1 MNKEERKELDK
12 QLFNMLTS
20 FTDEEIN
27 SWKEERKAIEES
39 IASRE
44 PFYWVTDETRQFME
58 KGYLDPGQTVE
69 ERAMEIAKHTAK
81 ILRGMEK
88 LPPFGPLSEESE
100 DRNEKAFAQD
110 FYDCMAKGWFSL
122 STPVWVNFGKNKGLP
137 ISCFGTQV
145 QDDTFD
151 ILRGAAEIGA
161 MSKVGGGTATYF
173 GNLRP
178 RGAKISSGG
187 ETNGAVSMME
197 LFNTTTNVISQG
209 KVRRGSWAAY
219 LDVEHPDIEEFLQI
233 RSEGHPIQDVSFAV
247 CIGNDWM
254 QAMIDG
260 DQEKRSIMAKIHKK
274 RSETGYPYIF
284 FTDNVNDQAPQWYKD
299 KGMKIK
305 HSQLCAEIMEYTDE
319 DKSFVC
325 CLSSMNALH
334 YDEWRYSDA
343 VRIMTMFLDAVYHEF
358 IEKAKDIPFMEKA
371 VRFAREHRSIGIGVL
386 GYHSYLQSK
395 GIPFESIQAR
405 MINKDIFATID
416 LQSKSHSRFLAK
428 MYGEPKVL
436 HDHGYRFSTRMAVA
450 PTTSSSFILGQVS
463 PSIEPLQSNYFTKD
477 LAKGKFTYKNPYL
490 KELLAE
496 KGKDDA
502 ATWKD
507 IMMKGGSVQH
517 LDFLSQEEKD
527 VFKTFGEISQ
537 MEVIQQ
543 AADRQKFIDQGQ
555 SLNVMVS
562 DDVSLRDVNQLV
574 IKAWELGIKTLYYQR
589 GVNKAQAVGRDIL
602 NCAVCEG

>member
-1 MNKEERKELDK
+1 MKD
-12 QLFNMLTS
+12 
-20 FTDEEIN
+20 
-27 SWKEERKAIEES
+27 
-39 IASRE
+39 
-44 PFYWVTDETRQFME
+44 FYWVTEETRQFME

-69 ERAMEIAKHTAK
+69 ERAREIADHAGL
-81 ILRGMEK
+81 ILGDKQFADKFYKNLARGW
-88 LPPFGPLSEESE
+88 
-100 DRNEKAFAQD
+100 
-110 FYDCMAKGWFSL
+110 YSL

-187 ETNGAVSMME
+187 ETNGSVSMME
-197 LFNTTTNVISQG
+197 LYNTTTNVISQG

-247 CIGNDWM
+247 CIGNEWM
-254 QAMIDG
+254 RSMIAG
-260 DQEKRSIMAKIHKK
+260 DQDKRAIMAKIHKK

-284 FTDNVNDQAPQWYKD
+284 FRDNVNEQAPQWYKD

-334 YDEWRYSDA
+334 YEEWQDTDA
-343 VRIMTMFLDAVYHEF
+343 VQLMAAFLDAVYSEF

-395 GIPFESIQAR
+395 GIPFESLQAR
-405 MINKDIFATID
+405 FMNKAIFGEIERQCEVASMYLAGEKGSPDI
-416 LQSKSHSRFLAK
+416 LEG
-428 MYGEPKVL
+428 YGR
-436 HDHGYRFSTRMAVA
+436 RFSTTMAVA

-490 KELLAE
+490 KDLLA
-496 KGKDDA
+496 KYDKDKA
-502 ATWKD
+502 HVWKD

-527 VFKTFGEISQ
+527 VFKTFAEISQ
-537 MEVIQQ
+537 MEVVQQ

-555 SLNVMVS
+555 SLNVMIS
-562 DDVSLRDVNQLV
+562 DDVPLKDVNQLV

-589 GVNKAQAVGRDIL
+589 GVNQAQAVGRDIL
-602 NCAVCEG
+602 NCAVCEA

>member
-1 MNKEERKELDK
+1 MKD
-12 QLFNMLTS
+12 
-20 FTDEEIN
+20 
-27 SWKEERKAIEES
+27 
-39 IASRE
+39 
-44 PFYWVTDETRQFME
+44 FYWVTEETRQFME

-69 ERAMEIAKHTAK
+69 ERVREIADHAES
-81 ILRGMEK
+81 IL
-88 LPPFGPLSEESE
+88 E
-100 DRNEKAFAQD
+100 DTMNGDFDGFAD
-110 FYDCMAKGWFSL
+110 KFYEYMAKGWYSL

-137 ISCFGTQV
+137 ISCFGTTV

-187 ETNGAVSMME
+187 ETNGSVSMME

-254 QAMIDG
+254 KSMIAG
-260 DQEKRSIMAKIHKK
+260 DRDKRSIMAKIHKK

-284 FTDNVNDQAPQWYKD
+284 FTDNVNDQAPQYYKD

-305 HSQLCAEIMEYTDE
+305 HSQLCAEIMEYTD
-319 DKSFVC
+319 DTKSFVC

-334 YDEWRYSDA
+334 YDEWKDTDA
-343 VRIMTMFLDAVYHEF
+343 VNVMTALLDAVYSEF
-358 IEKAKDIPFMEKA
+358 VSKANGLPFMEKA
-371 VRFAREHRSIGIGVL
+371 VRFAEEHRSIGIGVL

-395 GIPFESIQAR
+395 RIPFESLTARILNKEIFKSIKQASDK
-405 MINKDIFATID
+405 M
-416 LQSKSHSRFLAK
+416 SSSLAL
-428 MYGEPKVL
+428 MGGEPEVL
-436 HDHGYRFSTRMAVA
+436 KGEGFRHSTRMAVA

-517 LDFLSQEEKD
+517 LDFLSQEERD
-527 VFKTFGEISQ
+527 VFKTFAEISQ
-537 MEVIQQ
+537 MEVVQQ

-555 SLNVMVS
+555 SLNVMIADEVP
-562 DDVSLRDVNQLV
+562 LKDVNQLV

>member
-1 MNKEERKELDK
+1 MKD
-12 QLFNMLTS
+12 
-20 FTDEEIN
+20 
-27 SWKEERKAIEES
+27 
-39 IASRE
+39 
-44 PFYWVTDETRQFME
+44 FYWVTEETRQFME

-69 ERAMEIAKHTAK
+69 ERVREIADHAES
-81 ILRGMEK
+81 IL
-88 LPPFGPLSEESE
+88 E
-100 DRNEKAFAQD
+100 DTMNGDFDGFAD
-110 FYDCMAKGWFSL
+110 KFYEYMSKGWYSL

-137 ISCFGTQV
+137 ISCFGTTV

-187 ETNGAVSMME
+187 ETNGSVSMME

-254 QAMIDG
+254 KSMIAG
-260 DQEKRSIMAKIHKK
+260 DRDKRSIMAKIHKK

-284 FTDNVNDQAPQWYKD
+284 FTDNVNDQAPQYYKD

-305 HSQLCAEIMEYTDE
+305 HSQLCAEIMEYTD
-319 DKSFVC
+319 DTKSFVC

-334 YDEWRYSDA
+334 YDEWKDTDA
-343 VRIMTMFLDAVYHEF
+343 VNVMTALLDAVYSEF
-358 IEKAKDIPFMEKA
+358 VSKAKGLPFMEKA
-371 VRFAREHRSIGIGVL
+371 VRFAEEHRSIGIGVL

-395 GIPFESIQAR
+395 RIPFESLTARILNKEIFKSIKQASDK
-405 MINKDIFATID
+405 M
-416 LQSKSHSRFLAK
+416 SSSLAL
-428 MYGEPKVL
+428 MGGEPEVL
-436 HDHGYRFSTRMAVA
+436 KGEGFRHSTRMAVA

-490 KELLAE
+490 KDLLAE
-496 KGKDDA
+496 KGKNDA

-517 LDFLSQEEKD
+517 LDFLSQEERD
-527 VFKTFGEISQ
+527 VFKTFAEISQ
-537 MEVIQQ
+537 MEVVQQ

-555 SLNVMVS
+555 SLNVMIADEVP
-562 DDVSLRDVNQLV
+562 LKDVNQLV

>member
-1 MNKEERKELDK
+1 MQD
-12 QLFNMLTS
+12 
-20 FTDEEIN
+20 
-27 SWKEERKAIEES
+27 
-39 IASRE
+39 
-44 PFYWVTDETRQFME
+44 FYWVTEETRQFME

-69 ERAMEIAKHTAK
+69 ERVMEIADHAQA
-81 ILRGMEK
+81 ILERNGTGKWEN
-88 LPPFGPLSEESE
+88 FSEH
-100 DRNEKAFAQD
+100 
-110 FYDCMAKGWFSL
+110 FYECMKKGFFSL

-137 ISCFGTQV
+137 ISCFGTTV

-247 CIGNDWM
+247 CISDEWM

-260 DQEKRSIMAKIHKK
+260 DQDKRAIMAKIHKK

-284 FTDNVNDQAPQWYKD
+284 FTDNVNKQAPKNYQEE
-299 KGMKIK
+299 GLKIK
-305 HSQLCAEIMEYTDE
+305 HSQLCAEIMEYTD
-319 DKSFVC
+319 DTKSFVC
-325 CLSSMNALH
+325 CLSSMNLLH
-334 YDEWRYSDA
+334 FDEWKDKKEEYDP
-343 VRIMTMFLDAVYHEF
+343 VYILTCFLDAVYTEF

-371 VRFAREHRSIGIGVL
+371 LRFAKEHRSIGIGAL
-386 GYHSYLQSK
+386 GYHSYLQK
-395 GIPFESIQAR
+395 NRIPFESIQAR
-405 MINKDIFATID
+405 LINKQMFKDIE
-416 LQSKSHSRFLAK
+416 LKSIEMSHELAEEFGRCKHS
-428 MYGEPKVL
+428 
-436 HDHGYRFSTRMAVA
+436 GYRRHSTLQAVA

-490 KELLAE
+490 KELLSE

-527 VFKTFGEISQ
+527 VFKTFAEISQ

-543 AADRQKFIDQGQ
+543 AADRQKHIDQGQ
-555 SLNVMVS
+555 SLNVMIS
-562 DDVSLRDVNQLV
+562 DDVPLKDVNQLV

-589 GVNKAQAVGRDIL
+589 GVNQAQAVGRDIL
-602 NCAVCEG
+602 NCAVCEA

>member
-1 MNKEERKELDK
+1 MND
-12 QLFNMLTS
+12 
-20 FTDEEIN
+20 
-27 SWKEERKAIEES
+27 
-39 IASRE
+39 
-44 PFYWVTDETRQFME
+44 FYWVTDETRQFME

-69 ERAMEIAKHTAK
+69 ERAREIANHAGM
-81 ILRGMEK
+81 ILGD
-88 LPPFGPLSEESE
+88 EE
-100 DRNEKAFAQD
+100 FAD
-110 FYDCMAKGWFSL
+110 KFYENLALGWYSL

-145 QDDTFD
+145 EDDTFD

-173 GNLRP
+173 GKLRP
-178 RGAKISSGG
+178 RGSKISSGG

-197 LFNTTTNVISQG
+197 LYNTTTNVISQG

-247 CIGNDWM
+247 CIGDDWM

-284 FTDNVNDQAPQWYKD
+284 FTDNVNKQAPQWYKD

-305 HSQLCAEIMEYTDE
+305 HSQLCAEIMEYTDDE
-319 DKSFVC
+319 KSFVC

-334 YDEWRYSDA
+334 FEEWVGTDA
-343 VRIMTMFLDAVYHEF
+343 AEMLAKFLDAVYSEF

-371 VRFAREHRSIGIGVL
+371 VRFAREHRSIGVGVL
-386 GYHSYLQSK
+386 GYHSYLQSQ
-395 GIPFESIQAR
+395 GIPFESMQAR
-405 MINKDIFATID
+405 FMNKAIFGEIQRQCEVASIY
-416 LQSKSHSRFLAK
+416 LA
-428 MYGEPKVL
+428 GEKETPAVL
-436 HDHGYRFSTRMAVA
+436 EGYNRRFSTTMAVA

-490 KELLAE
+490 KDLLDE

-517 LDFLSQEEKD
+517 LDFLSKEEKD
-527 VFKTFGEISQ
+527 VFKTFAEISQ

-543 AADRQKFIDQGQ
+543 AADRQKLIDQGQ
-555 SLNVMVS
+555 SLNVMIS
-562 DDVSLRDVNQLV
+562 DEVPLKDVNQLV

-589 GVNKAQAVGRDIL
+589 GVNQAQAVGRDIL
-602 NCAVCEG
+602 NCAVCEA

>member
-1 MNKEERKELDK
+1 MKE
-12 QLFNMLTS
+12 
-20 FTDEEIN
+20 
-27 SWKEERKAIEES
+27 
-39 IASRE
+39 
-44 PFYWVTDETRQFME
+44 FYWVTEETRQFME

-69 ERAMEIAKHTAK
+69 ERVREIADHAEA
-81 ILRGMEK
+81 ILEKTME
-88 LPPFGPLSEESE
+88 G
-100 DRNEKAFAQD
+100 AFDNFAD
-110 FYDCMAKGWFSL
+110 TFYDYMSRGWFSL

-137 ISCFGTQV
+137 ISCFGTTV

-178 RGAKISSGG
+178 RGAKISTGG

-197 LFNTTTNVISQG
+197 LFNTTTNIISQG

-247 CIGNDWM
+247 CIGDDWM
-254 QAMIDG
+254 KDMVRG

-284 FTDNVNDQAPQWYKD
+284 FRDNVNKDRPDYYVD
-299 KGMKIK
+299 KGMEIK
-305 HSQLCAEIMEYTDE
+305 HSQLCAEIMEYTD
-319 DKSFVC
+319 DTKSFVC

-334 YDEWRYSDA
+334 YDDWKGTDA
-343 VRIMTMFLDAVYHEF
+343 VQIMTAFLDAVYTEF
-358 IEKAKDIPFMEKA
+358 VDKAKDLPFMEKA
-371 VRFAREHRSIGIGVL
+371 VRFAEEHRSIGIGVL

-395 GIPFESIQAR
+395 GIPFESVMARGLNRSIFRSIQDSSDKMSQA
-405 MINKDIFATID
+405 
-416 LQSKSHSRFLAK
+416 LAL
-428 MYGEPKVL
+428 MGGEPEVL
-436 HDHGYRFSTRMAVA
+436 KGYGLRHSTRMAVA

-490 KELLAE
+490 KDLLAE

-517 LDFLSQEEKD
+517 LDFLTQDEKD
-527 VFKTFGEISQ
+527 VFKTFAEISQ
-537 MEVIQQ
+537 MEVVQQ
-543 AADRQKFIDQGQ
+543 AADRQKYIDQGQ
-555 SLNVMVS
+555 SLNVMIS
-562 DDVSLRDVNQLV
+562 DEVPLKDINQLV

-589 GVNKAQAVGRDIL
+589 GVNQAQAVGRDIL
-602 NCAVCEG
+602 NCAVCEA

>member
-1 MNKEERKELDK
+1 MYKD
-12 QLFNMLTS
+12 
-20 FTDEEIN
+20 
-27 SWKEERKAIEES
+27 
-39 IASRE
+39 
-44 PFYWVTDETRQFME
+44 FYWVTEETRQFME
-58 KGYLDPGQTVE
+58 KGYLDPGQSVE
-69 ERAMEIAKHTAK
+69 ERVKEIADHAQS
-81 ILRGMEK
+81 ILE
-88 LPPFGPLSEESE
+88 
-100 DRNEKAFAQD
+100 RNGTGKWDNFSD
-110 FYDCMAKGWFSL
+110 HFYDCMKRGFFSL
-122 STPVWVNFGKNKGLP
+122 STPVWVNFGKDKGLP

-247 CIGNDWM
+247 CISDEWM
-254 QAMIDG
+254 QAMIEG

-284 FTDNVNDQAPQWYKD
+284 FTDNVNKAAPEWYKEND
-299 KGMKIK
+299 MKIK
-305 HSQLCAEIMEYTDE
+305 HSQLCAEIMEYTD
-319 DKSFVC
+319 DTKSFVC
-325 CLSSMNALH
+325 CLSSMNLLH
-334 YDEWRYSDA
+334 YDEWKGSSMEFDPVY
-343 VRIMTMFLDAVYHEF
+343 ILTCFLDAVYTEF
-358 IEKAKDIPFMEKA
+358 IDKAKDIPFMEKA
-371 VRFAREHRSIGIGVL
+371 VRFAREHRSIGIGAL
-386 GYHSYLQSK
+386 GYHSYLQK
-395 GIPFESIQAR
+395 NRIPFESIQAR
-405 MINKDIFATID
+405 LINKEMFKDIELKSIEMSHELADEFGR
-416 LQSKSHSRFLAK
+416 SKHS
-428 MYGEPKVL
+428 
-436 HDHGYRFSTRMAVA
+436 GYRRHSTLQAVA

-490 KELLAE
+490 KEVLAE
-496 KGKDDA
+496 HDKDDA
-502 ATWKD
+502 ATWKS

-517 LDFLSQEEKD
+517 LDFLTQDEKD

-537 MEVIQQ
+537 MEVVQQ
-543 AADRQKFIDQGQ
+543 AADRQKYIDQGQ
-555 SLNVMVS
+555 SLNVIVS
-562 DDVSLRDVNQLV
+562 DEVSLKDVNQLV

>member
-1 MNKEERKELDK
+1 MKND
-12 QLFNMLTS
+12 
-20 FTDEEIN
+20 
-27 SWKEERKAIEES
+27 
-39 IASRE
+39 
-44 PFYWVTDETRQFME
+44 FYWVTEETRQFME

-69 ERAMEIAKHTAK
+69 ERAREIADHAGM
-81 ILRGMEK
+81 ILGDK
-88 LPPFGPLSEESE
+88 Q
-100 DRNEKAFAQD
+100 FAD
-110 FYDCMAKGWFSL
+110 KFYQNLALGWYSL

-137 ISCFGTQV
+137 ISCFGTTV

-151 ILRGAAEIGA
+151 ILRGAAEVGA

-187 ETNGAVSMME
+187 ETNGSVSMME
-197 LFNTTTNVISQG
+197 LYNTTTNVISQG

-219 LDVEHPDIEEFLQI
+219 LDVEHPDIEEFLRI

-254 QAMIDG
+254 QSMIDG
-260 DQEKRSIMAKIHKK
+260 DQEKRAIMAKIHKK

-284 FTDNVNDQAPQWYKD
+284 FTDNVNEQAPQWYKD

-334 YDEWRYSDA
+334 YEEWQNTDGVQLLAS
-343 VRIMTMFLDAVYHEF
+343 FLDAVYSEF

-371 VRFAREHRSIGIGVL
+371 VRFAREHRSIGVGVL
-386 GYHSYLQSK
+386 GYHSYLQSQ
-395 GIPFESIQAR
+395 GIPFESMQAR
-405 MINKDIFATID
+405 FMNKAIFGEIQRQCEVA
-416 LQSKSHSRFLAK
+416 SMYLA
-428 MYGEPKVL
+428 GEKGSPAVL
-436 HDHGYRFSTRMAVA
+436 EGYNRRFSTTMAVA

-490 KELLAE
+490 KDLLAE

-517 LDFLSQEEKD
+517 LDFLSKEEKD
-527 VFKTFGEISQ
+527 VFKTFAEISQ

-543 AADRQKFIDQGQ
+543 AADRQKLIDQGQ
-555 SLNVMVS
+555 SLNVMIS
-562 DDVSLRDVNQLV
+562 DEVPLKDVNQLV

-589 GVNKAQAVGRDIL
+589 GVNQAQAVGRDIL

>member
-1 MNKEERKELDK
+1 MKD
-12 QLFNMLTS
+12 
-20 FTDEEIN
+20 
-27 SWKEERKAIEES
+27 
-39 IASRE
+39 
-44 PFYWVTDETRQFME
+44 FYWVTEETRQFME

-69 ERAMEIAKHTAK
+69 ERVREIADHAES
-81 ILRGMEK
+81 IL
-88 LPPFGPLSEESE
+88 E
-100 DRNEKAFAQD
+100 DTMNGDFDGFAD
-110 FYDCMAKGWFSL
+110 KFYEYMAKGWYSL

-137 ISCFGTQV
+137 ISCFGTTV

-187 ETNGAVSMME
+187 ETNGSVSMME

-254 QAMIDG
+254 KSMIAG
-260 DQEKRSIMAKIHKK
+260 DRDKRSIMAKIHKK

-284 FTDNVNDQAPQWYKD
+284 FTDNVNDQAPQYYKD

-305 HSQLCAEIMEYTDE
+305 HSQLCAEIMEYTD
-319 DKSFVC
+319 DTKSFVC

-334 YDEWRYSDA
+334 YDEWKDTDA
-343 VRIMTMFLDAVYHEF
+343 VDVMTALLDAVYSEF
-358 IEKAKDIPFMEKA
+358 VSKAKSLPFMEKA
-371 VRFAREHRSIGIGVL
+371 VRFAEEHRSIGIGVL

-395 GIPFESIQAR
+395 RIPFESLTAR
-405 MINKDIFATID
+405 ILNKEIF
-416 LQSKSHSRFLAK
+416 KSIKESSDKMSSSLAL
-428 MYGEPKVL
+428 MGGEPEVL
-436 HDHGYRFSTRMAVA
+436 KGEGFRHSTRMAVA

-517 LDFLSQEEKD
+517 LDFLSQEERD
-527 VFKTFGEISQ
+527 VFKTFAEISQ
-537 MEVIQQ
+537 MEVVQQ

-555 SLNVMVS
+555 SLNVMIADEVP
-562 DDVSLRDVNQLV
+562 LKDVNQLV

>member
-1 MNKEERKELDK
+1 MKD
-12 QLFNMLTS
+12 
-20 FTDEEIN
+20 
-27 SWKEERKAIEES
+27 
-39 IASRE
+39 
-44 PFYWVTDETRQFME
+44 FYWVTEETRQFME

-69 ERAMEIAKHTAK
+69 EREREISDHAGM
-81 ILRGMEK
+81 ILGDK
-88 LPPFGPLSEESE
+88 Q
-100 DRNEKAFAQD
+100 FAD
-110 FYDCMAKGWFSL
+110 KFYKNLASGWYSL

-187 ETNGAVSMME
+187 ETNGSVSMME
-197 LFNTTTNVISQG
+197 LYNTTTNVISQG

-247 CIGNDWM
+247 CIGNEWM

-260 DQEKRSIMAKIHKK
+260 DQEKRAIMAKIHKK

-334 YDEWRYSDA
+334 YEEWHNTEA
-343 VRIMTMFLDAVYHEF
+343 VQLMAAFLDAVYSEF

-395 GIPFESIQAR
+395 GIPFESLQAR
-405 MINKDIFATID
+405 FMNKAIFGEIERQCEVASTYLAGEKGSPDI
-416 LQSKSHSRFLAK
+416 LEG
-428 MYGEPKVL
+428 YGR
-436 HDHGYRFSTRMAVA
+436 RFSTTMAVA

-490 KELLAE
+490 KDLLA
-496 KGKDDA
+496 KYDKDRA
-502 ATWKD
+502 HVWKD

-527 VFKTFGEISQ
+527 VFKTFAEISQ
-537 MEVIQQ
+537 MEVVQQ

-555 SLNVMVS
+555 SLNVMIS
-562 DDVSLRDVNQLV
+562 DDVPLKDVNQLV

-589 GVNKAQAVGRDIL
+589 GVNQAQAVGRDIL
-602 NCAVCEG
+602 NCAVCEA

>member
-1 MNKEERKELDK
+1 MYKD
-12 QLFNMLTS
+12 
-20 FTDEEIN
+20 
-27 SWKEERKAIEES
+27 
-39 IASRE
+39 
-44 PFYWVTDETRQFME
+44 FYWVTDETRQFME

-69 ERAMEIAKHTAK
+69 ERVKEIADHAQS
-81 ILRGMEK
+81 ILN
-88 LPPFGPLSEESE
+88 
-100 DRNEKAFAQD
+100 RNGTGKWDNFSD
-110 FYDCMAKGWFSL
+110 HFYDCMKRGFFSL
-122 STPVWVNFGKNKGLP
+122 STPVWVNFGKDKGLP

-178 RGAKISSGG
+178 RGSKISSGG

-209 KVRRGSWAAY
+209 KVRRGSWATY

-247 CIGNDWM
+247 CISDEWM

-260 DQEKRSIMAKIHKK
+260 DQEKRGVMAKIHKK

-284 FTDNVNDQAPQWYKD
+284 FTDNVNKAAPEWYKEND
-299 KGMKIK
+299 MKIK
-305 HSQLCAEIMEYTDE
+305 HSQLCAEIMEYTD
-319 DKSFVC
+319 DTKSFVC
-325 CLSSMNALH
+325 CLSSMNLLH
-334 YDEWRYSDA
+334 YDEWKGSSLEFNPVY
-343 VRIMTMFLDAVYHEF
+343 ILTCFLDAVYTEF
-358 IEKAKDIPFMEKA
+358 IDKAKDIPFMEKA
-371 VRFAREHRSIGIGVL
+371 VRFAREHRSIGIGAL
-386 GYHSYLQSK
+386 GYHSYLQK
-395 GIPFESIQAR
+395 NRIPFESIQAR
-405 MINKDIFATID
+405 LINKEMFKDIE
-416 LQSKSHSRFLAK
+416 LKSIEMSHELADEFGRSRHS
-428 MYGEPKVL
+428 
-436 HDHGYRFSTRMAVA
+436 GYRRHSTLQAVA

-490 KELLAE
+490 KEVLVE
-496 KGKDDA
+496 YDKDDA
-502 ATWKD
+502 ATWKS

-517 LDFLSQEEKD
+517 LDFLTQDEKD

-537 MEVIQQ
+537 MEVVQQ
-543 AADRQKFIDQGQ
+543 AADRQKHIDQGQ
-555 SLNVMVS
+555 SLNVIVS
-562 DDVSLRDVNQLV
+562 DEVSLKDVNQLV

>member
-1 MNKEERKELDK
+1 MND
-12 QLFNMLTS
+12 
-20 FTDEEIN
+20 
-27 SWKEERKAIEES
+27 
-39 IASRE
+39 
-44 PFYWVTDETRQFME
+44 FYWVTEETRQFME

-69 ERAMEIAKHTAK
+69 ERAREIADHAGM
-81 ILRGMEK
+81 ILGDK
-88 LPPFGPLSEESE
+88 Q
-100 DRNEKAFAQD
+100 FAD
-110 FYDCMAKGWFSL
+110 KFYQNLALGWYSL

-137 ISCFGTQV
+137 ISCFGTTV

-151 ILRGAAEIGA
+151 ILRGAAEVGA

-187 ETNGAVSMME
+187 ETNGSVSMME
-197 LFNTTTNVISQG
+197 LYNTTTNVISQG

-219 LDVEHPDIEEFLQI
+219 LDVEHPDIEEFLRI

-254 QAMIDG
+254 QSMIDG
-260 DQEKRSIMAKIHKK
+260 DQEKRAIMAKIHKK

-284 FTDNVNDQAPQWYKD
+284 FTDNVNEQAPQWYKD

-334 YDEWRYSDA
+334 YHEWHNTDGVQLLAS
-343 VRIMTMFLDAVYHEF
+343 FLDAVYSEF

-371 VRFAREHRSIGIGVL
+371 VRFAREHRSIGVGVL
-386 GYHSYLQSK
+386 GYHSYLQSQ
-395 GIPFESIQAR
+395 GIPFESMQAR
-405 MINKDIFATID
+405 FMNKAIFGEIQRQCEVA
-416 LQSKSHSRFLAK
+416 SMYLA
-428 MYGEPKVL
+428 GEKGSPAVL
-436 HDHGYRFSTRMAVA
+436 EGYNRRFSTTMAVA

-490 KELLAE
+490 KDLLAE

-517 LDFLSQEEKD
+517 LDFLSKEEKD
-527 VFKTFGEISQ
+527 VFKTFAEISQ

-555 SLNVMVS
+555 SLNVMIS
-562 DDVSLRDVNQLV
+562 DEVPLKDVNKLV

-589 GVNKAQAVGRDIL
+589 GVNQAQAVGRDIL
-602 NCAVCEG
+602 NCAVCEA

>member
-1 MNKEERKELDK
+1 MKD
-12 QLFNMLTS
+12 
-20 FTDEEIN
+20 
-27 SWKEERKAIEES
+27 
-39 IASRE
+39 
-44 PFYWVTDETRQFME
+44 FYWVTEETRQFME

-69 ERAMEIAKHTAK
+69 ERAWEIAQHAESILMKQPINTDKVGHNHTASVVAQGFAK
-81 ILRGMEK
+81 TFYKG
-88 LPPFGPLSEESE
+88 LS
-100 DRNEKAFAQD
+100 
-110 FYDCMAKGWFSL
+110 KGWFSL

-137 ISCFGTQV
+137 ISCFGTTV

-187 ETNGAVSMME
+187 ETNGSVSMME

-219 LDVEHPDIEEFLQI
+219 LDVEHPDIEEFLRI

-254 QAMIDG
+254 QSMIDG
-260 DQEKRSIMAKIHKK
+260 DQEKRAIMAKIHKK

-284 FTDNVNDQAPQWYKD
+284 FRDNVNDQAPQWYKD
-299 KGMKIK
+299 KGLEIK

-334 YDEWRYSDA
+334 FDEWAYDGEG
-343 VRIMTMFLDAVYHEF
+343 VRVLTTFLDAVYCEF
-358 IEKAKDIPFMEKA
+358 IEKAKHIPFMEKA

-395 GIPFESIQAR
+395 GIPFESVQAR
-405 MINKDIFATID
+405 LINKEMFNLINM
-416 LQSKSHSRFLAK
+416 QSRSHSRFLATFL
-428 MYGEPKVL
+428 GEPEVL
-436 HDHGYRFSTRMAVA
+436 KGYGDRHSTRMAVA

-490 KELLAE
+490 KDLLA
-496 KGKDDA
+496 KYDKDKA
-502 ATWKD
+502 HVWKD
-507 IMMKGGSVQH
+507 IMMRGGSVQH
-517 LDFLSQEEKD
+517 LDFLSKEEKD
-527 VFKTFGEISQ
+527 VFKTFAEISQ

-543 AADRQKFIDQGQ
+543 AADRQKYIDQGQ
-555 SLNVMVS
+555 SLNVMIS
-562 DDVSLRDVNQLV
+562 DDVPLKDVNQLV

-589 GVNKAQAVGRDIL
+589 GVNQAQAVGRDIL
-602 NCAVCEG
+602 NCAVCEA

>member
-1 MNKEERKELDK
+1 MYKD
-12 QLFNMLTS
+12 
-20 FTDEEIN
+20 
-27 SWKEERKAIEES
+27 
-39 IASRE
+39 
-44 PFYWVTDETRQFME
+44 FYWVTEETRQFME
-58 KGYLDPGQTVE
+58 KGYLDPGQSVE
-69 ERAMEIAKHTAK
+69 ERVKEIADHAQS
-81 ILRGMEK
+81 ILE
-88 LPPFGPLSEESE
+88 
-100 DRNEKAFAQD
+100 RNGTGKWDNFSD
-110 FYDCMAKGWFSL
+110 HFYDCMKRGFFSL
-122 STPVWVNFGKNKGLP
+122 STPVWVNFGKDKGLP

-247 CIGNDWM
+247 CISDEWM
-254 QAMIDG
+254 QSMIDG
-260 DQEKRSIMAKIHKK
+260 DKEKRGIMAKIHKK

-284 FTDNVNDQAPQWYKD
+284 FTDNVNKAAPEWYKEND
-299 KGMKIK
+299 MKIK
-305 HSQLCAEIMEYTDE
+305 HSQLCAEIMEYTD
-319 DKSFVC
+319 DTKSFVC
-325 CLSSMNALH
+325 CLSSMNLLH
-334 YDEWRYSDA
+334 YDEWKGSSMEFDPVYILTS
-343 VRIMTMFLDAVYHEF
+343 FLDAVYTEF
-358 IEKAKDIPFMEKA
+358 IDKAKDIPFMEKA
-371 VRFAREHRSIGIGVL
+371 VRFAREHRSIGIGAL
-386 GYHSYLQSK
+386 GYHSYLQK
-395 GIPFESIQAR
+395 NRIPFESIQAR
-405 MINKDIFATID
+405 LINKEMFKDIELKSIEMSHELADEFGR
-416 LQSKSHSRFLAK
+416 SKHS
-428 MYGEPKVL
+428 
-436 HDHGYRFSTRMAVA
+436 GYRRHSTLQAVA

-490 KELLAE
+490 KEVLAE
-496 KGKDDA
+496 YDKDDA
-502 ATWKD
+502 ATWKS

-517 LDFLSQEEKD
+517 LDFLTKDEKD

-537 MEVIQQ
+537 MEVVQQ
-543 AADRQKFIDQGQ
+543 AADRQKYIDQGQ
-555 SLNVMVS
+555 SLNVIVS
-562 DDVSLRDVNQLV
+562 DEVSLKDVNQLV

-589 GVNKAQAVGRDIL
+589 GVNKAQAVGRDTL

>member
-1 MNKEERKELDK
+1 MYKD
-12 QLFNMLTS
+12 
-20 FTDEEIN
+20 
-27 SWKEERKAIEES
+27 
-39 IASRE
+39 
-44 PFYWVTDETRQFME
+44 FYWVTEETRQFME
-58 KGYLDPGQTVE
+58 KGYLDPGQSVE
-69 ERAMEIAKHTAK
+69 ERVKEIADHAQS
-81 ILRGMEK
+81 ILE
-88 LPPFGPLSEESE
+88 
-100 DRNEKAFAQD
+100 RNGTGKWDNFSD
-110 FYDCMAKGWFSL
+110 HFYDCMKRGFFSL
-122 STPVWVNFGKNKGLP
+122 STPVWVNFGKDKGLP

-247 CIGNDWM
+247 CISDEWM
-254 QAMIDG
+254 QSMIDG
-260 DQEKRSIMAKIHKK
+260 DKEKRGIMAKIHKK

-284 FTDNVNDQAPQWYKD
+284 FTDNVNKAAPEWYKEND
-299 KGMKIK
+299 MKIK
-305 HSQLCAEIMEYTDE
+305 HSQLCAEIMEYTD
-319 DKSFVC
+319 DTKSFVC
-325 CLSSMNALH
+325 CLSSMNLLH
-334 YDEWRYSDA
+334 YDEWKGSSMEFDPVYILTS
-343 VRIMTMFLDAVYHEF
+343 FLDAVYTEF
-358 IEKAKDIPFMEKA
+358 IDKAKDIPFMEKA
-371 VRFAREHRSIGIGVL
+371 VRFAREHRSIGIGAL
-386 GYHSYLQSK
+386 GYHSYLQK
-395 GIPFESIQAR
+395 NRIPFESIQAR
-405 MINKDIFATID
+405 LINKEMFKDIELKSIEMSHELADEFGR
-416 LQSKSHSRFLAK
+416 SKHS
-428 MYGEPKVL
+428 
-436 HDHGYRFSTRMAVA
+436 GYRRHSTLQAVA

-490 KELLAE
+490 KEVLAE
-496 KGKDDA
+496 YDKDDA
-502 ATWKD
+502 ATWKS

-517 LDFLSQEEKD
+517 LDFLTQDEKD

-537 MEVIQQ
+537 MEVVQQ
-543 AADRQKFIDQGQ
+543 AADRQKYIDQGQ
-555 SLNVMVS
+555 SLNVIVS
-562 DDVSLRDVNQLV
+562 DEVSLKDVNQLV

>member
-1 MNKEERKELDK
+1 
-12 QLFNMLTS
+12 
-20 FTDEEIN
+20 
-27 SWKEERKAIEES
+27 
-39 IASRE
+39 
-44 PFYWVTDETRQFME
+44 ME
-58 KGYLDPGQTVE
+58 KGYLDPGQSVE
-69 ERAMEIAKHTAK
+69 ERAREIADHAGM
-81 ILRGMEK
+81 ILGD
-88 LPPFGPLSEESE
+88 EE
-100 DRNEKAFAQD
+100 FAD
-110 FYDCMAKGWFSL
+110 KFYDNLSKGWYSL

-137 ISCFGTQV
+137 ISCFGTQL

-151 ILRGAAEIGA
+151 ILRGAAEVGA

-178 RGAKISSGG
+178 RGSKISSGG

-197 LFNTTTNVISQG
+197 LYNTTTNVISQG

-219 LDVEHPDIEEFLQI
+219 LDVEHPDIEEFLHI

-247 CIGNDWM
+247 CIGDDWM

-260 DQEKRSIMAKIHKK
+260 DQEKRAIMAKIHKK

-284 FTDNVNDQAPQWYKD
+284 FTDNVNKQAPQWYKD

-305 HSQLCAEIMEYTDE
+305 HSQLCAEIMEYTDDE
-319 DKSFVC
+319 KSFVC

-334 YDEWRYSDA
+334 YEEWVGTDA
-343 VRIMTMFLDAVYHEF
+343 AEMLAKFLDAVYSEF

-371 VRFAREHRSIGIGVL
+371 VKFAREHRSIGIGVL
-386 GYHSYLQSK
+386 GYHSYLQSQR
-395 GIPFESIQAR
+395 IPFESLQAR
-405 MINKDIFATID
+405 FMNKEIFEEIRRQCEIA
-416 LQSKSHSRFLAK
+416 SEELAGK
-428 MYGEPKVL
+428 KGSPAVL
-436 HDHGYRFSTRMAVA
+436 EGYNRRFSTTMAVA

-517 LDFLSQEEKD
+517 LDFLTQEEKD
-527 VFKTFGEISQ
+527 VFKTFAEISQ
-537 MEVIQQ
+537 MEVVQQ

-555 SLNVMVS
+555 SLNVMIADEVP
-562 DDVSLRDVNQLV
+562 LKDVNQLV

-589 GVNKAQAVGRDIL
+589 GVNQAQAVGRDIL
-602 NCAVCEG
+602 NCAVCEA